1 MEDKETHERHLAMFD
16 SLLLYWKLMKKY
28 DPSEI
33 LNNKK
38 DEAA

>member
-1 MEDKETHERHLAMFD
+1 MFN
-16 SLLLYWKLMKKY
+16 SLLSYWKLVKKY

-33 LNNKK
+33 LKNKK